1 MGTAEDSK
9 DISRVQSREKNGETA
24 IVSEKYADV
33 TLRLVEQYGE
43 QFGPL
48 TPEKEKK
55 LRRKLYWHVMGLL
68 SAINLLLFIDKST
81 LGYAAIL
88 GLFEETGISKA
99 QYNNLGTFFYVGYLA
114 AQWPG
119 HYLMQR
125 LPFGKFVAG
134 LVFMWGATILL
145 HCVATKYAGLV
156 VLRIALGASE
166 SVVVPAM
173 EMTIGMFFNRHE
185 QSFLQP
191 FLWVTS
197 ALAPVCAAFI
207 SYGLLWS
214 HSSVLPWKLFMIVT
228 GGLSVILSV
237 FVWFFYPN
245 NPAEA
250 KFLTLEEK
258 VHSISRVH
266 ASSQS
271 SIEQKQFKKN
281 QFQETLRDPVSWL
294 FALQAF
300 TLMMSNNLTYG
311 QQNLLTTSL
320 GVDNLGSTLVAAAGG
335 GFGVAICLAG
345 TFALKFWP
353 SNLALHGLV
362 WCIPAI
368 AGGIGMVAIDWNEKI
383 GMLACLLLAGHTYGN
398 TYIIALGWAT
408 SSAAGYTKKLT
419 RNVMFMVG
427 YSVANLISPQI
438 WVPKD
443 APRYYGAWIAMILI
457 SWVGTPAILF
467 VIQFILRK
475 RNKERKAWAASL
487 SEDER
492 LAHEFGEVEQVDENG
507 EIVRRKVEI
516 ALLDLT
522 DLENK
527 FYVYPI

>member
-1 MGTAEDSK
+1 MGVTEDSK
-9 DISRVQSREKNGETA
+9 DLSRFQSREKEGETA
-24 IVSEKYADV
+24 IVSEKYAD
-33 TLRLVEQYGE
+33 
-43 QFGPL
+43 
-48 TPEKEKK
+48 
-55 LRRKLYWHVMGLL
+55 
-68 SAINLLLFIDKST
+68 IDKST

-88 GLFEETGISKA
+88 GLFEETGINKA

-134 LVFMWGATILL
+134 LVFIWGATILL
-145 HCVATKYAGLV
+145 HCVATKYAGLI
-156 VLRIALGASE
+156 VLRIALGAAE

-214 HSSVLPWKLFMIVT
+214 HSAVLPWKLFMIVT

-237 FVWFFYPN
+237 FVFFFYPN

-250 KFLTLEEK
+250 RFLTLEEK
-258 VHSISRVH
+258 
-266 ASSQS
+266 
-271 SIEQKQFKKN
+271 KQFKKT

-311 QQNLLTTSL
+311 QQNLITTAL
-320 GVDNLGSTLVAAAGG
+320 GVDALGSTLVAAAGG
-335 GFGVAICLAG
+335 GFGVLVCLAG
-345 TFALKFWP
+345 TFALKWWP

-362 WCIPAI
+362 WCIPAV
-368 AGGIGMVAIDWNEKI
+368 AGGIGMVTINWNEKL

-419 RNVMFMVG
+419 RNVMFMIG

-443 APRYYGAWIAMILI
+443 APRYYGAWISMILV

-467 VIQFILRK
+467 VIQFILKK
-475 RNKERKAWAASL
+475 RNKERKEWAADL
-487 SEDER
+487 SEEER
-492 LAHEFGEVEQVDENG
+492 LAHEFGEVEQLDENG
-507 EIVRRKVEI
+507 QIVRRKVEI

-522 DLENK
+522 DIQNK
-527 FYVYPI
+527 FYIYPI